1 MHRRL
6 NAPTRASNS
15 RAVAAQSL
23 AVVCERETV
32 EGDTGGGGTLPLSS
46 GLRVLGDG
54 CQSVAGLPTML
65 GFGAGCACTGGGLG
79 HGLSNP
85 HPDRA
90 LISSFGVL
98 EVCAGV

>member
-15 RAVAAQSL
+15 RAVATQL
-23 AVVCERETV
+23 LVVVLEPETV
-32 EGDTGGGGTLPLSS
+32 ERDTVGGGTFPLSN
-46 GLRVLGDG
+46 GLLTLGFG

-85 HPDRA
+85 HPDWA
-90 LISSFGVL
+90 LLSSF
-98 EVCAGV
+98 EVFELCAGA